1 MKKVLIGKSELPG
14 ASVGERQ
21 VIRDPV
27 GTWRYADSWVPVP
40 GARDVT
46 LTERFSPKFVVNGA
60 DEVER
65 VVVDAASI
73 KAAPDLLAW
82 CLDAGT
88 VLRSGEE
95 VFEVLVPFD
104 LWKEREQIPNE
115 LFSPEHQGDEAE
127 REVAAAERR
136 FREMERRFEAASRER
151 AEVLRRYADDMT
163 RQKAREITG
172 LSVGRVQQLI
182 SGDSMEDVE
191 REVLE
196 LFENGPLRSL
206 EACVE
211 RAKAKGV
218 PLAKKALLTR
228 VEELKDRE
236 LLEEGDQFS
245 VSLTNKGAAAL
256 LEAQVRGQVEDGG

>member
-1 MKKVLIGKSELPG
+1 
-14 ASVGERQ
+14 
-21 VIRDPV
+21 
-27 GTWRYADSWVPVP
+27 
-40 GARDVT
+40 
-46 LTERFSPKFVVNGA
+46 VVEG
-60 DEVER
+60 
-65 VVVDAASI
+65 VVVVAASI
-73 KAAPDLLAW
+73 AAAPDLLDW
-82 CLDAGT
+82 CLEAGT
-88 VLRSGEE
+88 VLRDGDE
-95 VFEVLVPFD
+95 VTEVLVPFD
-104 LWKEREQIPNE
+104 LWKERDRIPNE

-136 FREMERRFEAASRER
+136 FREMERRFEAASKQR

-182 SGDSMEDVE
+182 SSDSMEAAE

-196 LFENGPLRSL
+196 IFEDGPLRSL
-206 EACVE
+206 EACVV
-211 RAKAKGV
+211 RAEAKRV
-218 PLAKKALLTR
+218 PLDKDALLAR

-236 LLEEGDQFS
+236 LLEEGDHFA